1 MGEKSNWN
9 FVDLFTLHQAACL
22 WCDLNPAK
30 IIELLEFQ
38 HPSEVV
44 AAKQML
50 IGAITDGTLSLQG
63 KLNSY
68 SYINDYKDCYLRRED
83 LKNFAETRGVR
94 PMFLF
99 DTLLSID
106 DSPGNS
112 SSSKEEDKSQS
123 PSGSPKEQTGPPRGR
138 PPGYDW
144 DRFTLEIIKRAN
156 SLDGL
161 PETQAELV
169 RDMLQWFSDQFG
181 SEPAESSVK
190 ARISKIYRYLDKAKK
205 S

>member
-30 IIELLEFQ
+30 IIELLDFQ

-63 KLNSY
+63 NLNKY
-68 SYINDYKDCYLRRED
+68 SYIRDYKDCYLRRED
-83 LKNFAETRGVR
+83 LKDFAEIRGVR
-94 PMFLF
+94 PKFLF

-106 DSPGNS
+106 DSPDNS
-112 SSSKEEDKSQS
+112 SSPKKAEASQAPDSS
-123 PSGSPKEQTGPPRGR
+123 PQEQQGLPRGR

-144 DRFTLEIIKRAN
+144 DSFIFEIIRIAN
-156 SLDGL
+156 TPDGL
-161 PETQAELV
+161 PETQADLV
-169 RDMLQWFSDQFG
+169 RIMLQWFSETAG
-181 SEPAESSVK
+181 GEPAESSVK
-190 ARISKIYRYLDKAKK
+190 ARISKIYRYLNKAEK